1 MFHITDWFTTMLRLA
16 DADLSG
22 LDVDGLDQ
30 WDTLQDPSTCASKEL
45 TILQKNICSMTAML
59 KITKKYENLQGTA
72 CYTMSLLESGAE

>member
-30 WDTLQDPSTCASKEL
+30 WETLLDPSSCKSKIIFYYSL
-45 TILQKNICSMTAML
+45 FSINLFSYNTILQLLALSPIKEPYLC
-59 KITKKYENLQGTA
+59 KY
-72 CYTMSLLESGAE
+72 